1 MRMKKNIFIIAV
13 IIFVML
19 GFVIILYRGVRSA
32 RPKGLVA
39 FVIDDWGYNRRNID
53 LLFQIERPLTISILP
68 NLRYSTYVAEAVGKG
83 GGLYDIIL
91 HLPLESKSNMAAER
105 NTIRTNMEEARILS
119 LLEDNIKTVP
129 GLIGVSG
136 HQGSK
141 ATEEERVMRVIL
153 SALKK
158 RGLFF
163 LDSATTADSVC
174 PDVARDI
181 KLRFAQR
188 DVFLDLTDQ
197 TDLENFEAYI
207 RGQVQ
212 ELASIAMK
220 QGSAIGVGHNKRTTL
235 KVIMDII
242 PELEE
247 QGIKIVPLK
256 ELVR

>member
-1 MRMKKNIFIIAV
+1 MKKKNILILAV
-13 IIFVML
+13 IIFVIS
-19 GFVIILYRGVRSA
+19 GFVIILYRGAKPA

-53 LLFQIERPLTISILP
+53 LLLQIERPLTLSILP
-68 NLRYSTYVAEAVGKG
+68 GLRYSSYVAEAAGKG
-83 GGLYDIIL
+83 GELYDIIL
-91 HLPLESKSNMAAER
+91 HLPLESKSNIAAER

-136 HQGSK
+136 HQGSE
-141 ATEEERVMRVIL
+141 ATEDKRVMRVIL
-153 SALKK
+153 SELKK
-158 RGLFF
+158 RDLFF

-174 PDVARDI
+174 PGVAHDI

-197 TDLENFEAYI
+197 TDLENFESYI
-207 RGQVQ
+207 KGQIQ

-220 QGSAIGVGHNKRTTL
+220 QGTAIGIGHNRRATL
-235 KVIMDII
+235 RVIKDII